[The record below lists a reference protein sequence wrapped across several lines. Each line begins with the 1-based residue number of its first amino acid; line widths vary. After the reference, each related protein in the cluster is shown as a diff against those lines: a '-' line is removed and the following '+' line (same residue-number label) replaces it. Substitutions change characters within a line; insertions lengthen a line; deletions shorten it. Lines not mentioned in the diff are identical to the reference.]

1 MNHADES
8 RTHVRPRFPVCAQDG
23 LSPACP
29 EEATDMPD
37 LQILRR
43 PLDAAPAGAVNPFG
57 LQAAREALAFH
68 RSFPEYS
75 PTPLVRLRGL
85 AEALGAGE
93 IFVKDESLR
102 FGLNAFKALGGSH
115 AIARCIAQ
123 RLGLDFG
130 ALRFDHLTSP
140 QLRRA
145 LGDVTFVTAT
155 DGNHGRGVAWTAMRL
170 GQRSVVYMPQG
181 TAPERLE
188 NIRRLGA
195 DASILDMPY
204 DDCVRHARAQAEDH
218 GWILVQDTS
227 WSGYEQIPLW
237 IMQGYTTMGME
248 ILEQLQGIRPTHILL
263 QAGVGAMA
271 GAMAAFFAACWRDA
285 PPTIIL
291 VEPQSANCFFRTAAA
306 NDGALH
312 AAPGPMRTIMAG
324 LACGEPC
331 SIAWDVLSRCA
342 EFYVSMPDWVAAK
355 GMRTLAAPL
364 PGDARVISGESGA
377 ATLGFAAVA
386 LERPDLRAQ
395 LGLDEGS
402 RILCISTE
410 GDTDRDNYR
419 RIVWDGLHPAP

>member
-1 MNHADES
+1 MHD
-8 RTHVRPRFPVCAQDG
+8 
-23 LSPACP
+23 
-29 EEATDMPD
+29 D
-37 LQILRR
+37 LHLLRR
-43 PLDAAPAGAVNPFG
+43 TPDPAPAGAHNPFG
-57 LQAAREALAFH
+57 LRSAREALAFH

-85 AEALGAGE
+85 AKALGAGG
-93 IFVKDESLR
+93 IFVKDESRR
-102 FGLNAFKALGGSH
+102 FGLNAFKALGGSY

-130 ALRFDHLTSP
+130 ALSFDRLTSP

-170 GQRSVVYMPQG
+170 GQRSVVYMPEG

-195 DASILDMPY
+195 DASILDLPY
-204 DDCVRHARAQAEDH
+204 DDCVRYARAQAQAN
-218 GWILVQDTS
+218 GWTLVQDTS
-227 WSGYEQIPLW
+227 WPGYEQIPLW
-237 IMQGYTTMGME
+237 IMQGYTTMGLE
-248 ILEQLQGIRPTHILL
+248 ILEQLGGVRPTHILL

-271 GAMAAFFAACWRDA
+271 GAMAAFFAECWRDEKPVIA
-285 PPTIIL
+285 V
-291 VEPQSANCFFRTAAA
+291 VEPQSADCFFRTAAA
-306 NDGALH
+306 GDGALH

-331 SIAWDVLSRCA
+331 PIAWDVLSRCA

-364 PGDARVISGESGA
+364 PGDAPVISGESGA
-377 ATLGFAAVA
+377 STLGFAAAA
-386 LERPDLRAQ
+386 LERNDLRAQ
-395 LGLDEGS
+395 LGLDESS

-410 GDTDRDNYR
+410 GDTDRVNYR
-419 RIVWDGLHPAP
+419 RVVWDGLYPAP